1 MRKFIAILV
10 HFLMVEVSAQDSTD
24 FRHLRTLRGDFTSFT
39 VDNLGNIYVITRGNQ
54 LRKYNA
60 SGDSMGVFNDVRRY
74 GKLTQIDASNPLKTI
89 LFYRDFKTVV
99 VLDRLMNL
107 VNTIDLRKHQLFQ
120 VKVVAQSYDNKIW
133 LFDEQESRLL
143 KLSDE
148 GRLLGETAELRL
160 VLDEAPAPS
169 CIFDRNGFVYLYD
182 MQAGLFVF
190 DYYGALKNKVRI
202 EGWSHVQVIGNVV
215 YGKKEGRLMRFVTGT
230 LQIYETIMPA
240 FMQHADDM
248 MVSSEGVYVLL
259 PFGISFYGFNKAG

>member
-1 MRKFIAILV
+1 MRSLIVILV
-10 HFLMVEVSAQDSTD
+10 HFLMMKVAAQDSSD
-24 FRHLRTLRGDFTSFT
+24 FRHLRTLKGDFTSFT
-39 VDNLGNIYVITRGNQ
+39 VDNLGNIYAVTRGNQ
-54 LRKYNA
+54 LRKYNP

-143 KLSDE
+143 KLSGE

-160 VLDEAPAPS
+160 VLDEAPSPS
-169 CIFDRNGFVYLYD
+169 DIFDRNGFVYLYD
-182 MQAGLFVF
+182 AQAGLFVF
-190 DYYGALKNKVRI
+190 DYYGALKSRVRI
-202 EGWSHVQVIGNVV
+202 EGWSHVRVIGNAV
-215 YGKKEGRLMRFVTGT
+215 YGKKEGRLMRYRTGT
-230 LQIYETIMPA
+230 LQIDETLMPV

-248 MVSSEGVYVLL
+248 AVSSEGIYVLL
-259 PFGISFYGFNKAG
+259 PFGISLYGYDKAG

>member
-1 MRKFIAILV
+1 MRKMITILV
-10 HFLMVEVSAQDSTD
+10 HFLMMELAAQDSSD

-39 VDNLGNIYVITRGNQ
+39 VDNLGNMYVITRGNQ

-60 SGDSMGVFNDVRRY
+60 LGDSMGVFNDVRRY

-89 LFYRDFKTVV
+89 LFYKDFKTVV

-143 KLSDE
+143 KLSGE

-160 VLDEAPAPS
+160 VLDEAPSPS

-190 DYYGALKNKVRI
+190 DYYGALKNRVRI

-215 YGKKEGRLMRFVTGT
+215 YGKKDGRLMRYRTGT
-230 LQIYETIMPA
+230 LQIDETIMPP
-240 FMQHADDM
+240 FMQQADDM

-259 PFGISFYGFNKAG
+259 PFGISFYRYDRAG

>member
-190 DYYGALKNKVRI
+190 DNYGALKNRVRI

-259 PFGISFYGFNKAG
+259 PFGISFYGFNKTG